1 MAVRKLSILDKE
13 KLISHLKGLQGE
25 ERRLRFGGVVTDD
38 YITEYVQKTC
48 GVENNK
54 WFGVDHINGHLV
66 AACHVAIVEDSAE
79 LGCSVDSEYRGL
91 GYAQDMFDR
100 SVTWLRT
107 KGITDVCMHC
117 LAENAI
123 MKHIARKNDMAVVTD
138 GGETDANVH
147 LKPPTPLVLVADQYA
162 DRIAVYDMVFKNNIK
177 MMRSFLPKY
186 WYDESKS
193 IT

>member
-1 MAVRKLSILDKE
+1 MAVRKLSILDKD
-13 KLISHLKGLQGE
+13 KLISHLKSLQGE
-25 ERRLRFGGVVTDD
+25 ERRLRFGGAVTDD
-38 YITEYVQKTC
+38 YIVKYVEQTC
-48 GVENNK
+48 GVSDNK
-54 WFGVDHINGHLV
+54 WFGVDHIDGHLV
-66 AACHVAIVEDSAE
+66 AACHTAIIGDAAE

-100 SVTWLRT
+100 AVTWLRA

-117 LAENAI
+117 LAENSI
-123 MKHIARKNDMAVVTD
+123 MKHIARKNDMAVVTE
-138 GGETDANVH
+138 GGESDANVH
-147 LKPPTPLVLVADQYA
+147 LQPPTPMVIVADQYA

>member
-1 MAVRKLSILDKE
+1 MAVRKLNILDKDRI
-13 KLISHLKGLQGE
+13 ISHLKSLQGE
-25 ERRLRFGGVVTDD
+25 ERRLRFGGAVSDD
-38 YITEYVQKTC
+38 YITEYVNNTCDQK
-48 GVENNK
+48 NNK

-66 AACHVAIVEDSAE
+66 AACHVAIIGEQAE
-79 LGCSVDSEYRGL
+79 LGCSVDAEYRGL

-123 MKHIARKNDMAVVTD
+123 MKHIARKNDMAVVTE
-138 GGETDANVH
+138 GGESDANVQ

-162 DRIAVYDMVFKNNIK
+162 DRIAVYDMAFKNNIK
-177 MMRSFLPKY
+177 LMRSFLPKY